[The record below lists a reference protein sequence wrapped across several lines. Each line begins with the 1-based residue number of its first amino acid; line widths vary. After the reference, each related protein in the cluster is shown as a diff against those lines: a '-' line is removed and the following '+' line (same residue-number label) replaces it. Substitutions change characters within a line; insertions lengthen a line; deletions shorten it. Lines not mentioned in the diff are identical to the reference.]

1 MARAAFWF
9 CAPAAVRDGPPY
21 LTDYEARFSNSV
33 VSPTASARFWQVDNL
48 SMHLNAYEYLES
60 NEQFGKFVIQVS

>member
-1 MARAAFWF
+1 MSAILKLS
-9 CAPAAVRDGPPY
+9 G
-21 LTDYEARFSNSV
+21 
-33 VSPTASARFWQVDNL
+33 VSKRLGALLAIDNL